1 MRSFLIF
8 AAVLLAGLIPL
19 FVSSVQGAPADDQAI
34 RKAADDFAFAWN
46 RHDPRAMAALF
57 TADGDIVT
65 PYGQF
70 LKGRPAIEAEFTREQ
85 TGWAKDVSLTATI
98 DGLRFI
104 KPDVALVDGT
114 VSAAGA
120 RETDGKITT
129 LRGRFT
135 NVMVLRDGQW
145 QILARRVLLLAP
157 EPVAAPAK
165 N

>member
-1 MRSFLIF
+1 MRSLQFSVAL
-8 AAVLLAGLIPL
+8 VLAGAAPPG
-19 FVSSVQGAPADDQAI
+19 SWAAEGAAADDQAI
-34 RKAADDFAFAWN
+34 RKVADAFAAAWN
-46 RHDPRAMAALF
+46 RHDPKAMAALF
-57 TADGDIVT
+57 TPDGDVVT

-70 LKGRPAIEAEFTREQ
+70 LKGRPAVEAQFMREQ
-85 TGWAKDVSLTATI
+85 VSWAKDVTLTTTI
-98 DGLRFI
+98 DGLRLI

-120 RETDGKITT
+120 RELDGKITT

-145 QILARRVLLLAP
+145 QFLARRVLLVAP

-165 N
+165 K